1 MMLVKS
7 FNEILLV
14 CEYVLKFSNIYC
26 LFHSYNV
33 DRIFILDVLLLVF
46 VLSSFKCLFCFKL
59 RANVIGLKLW
69 FTSRG
74 LRVKEHVNYNWC

>member
-14 CEYVLKFSNIYC
+14 CEYVLKFSNVYC

-33 DRIFILDVLLLVF
+33 HRIFIFAFMLVVY

-59 RANVIGLKLW
+59 RTNVIGLKLW
-69 FTSRG
+69 FTRRG
-74 LRVKEHVNYNWC
+74 LRAEEHINCN